1 MMTSSRNRSHLS
13 FVHLGPLGLRI
24 VNLAG
29 GLAQLIRK
37 FDKLRFDIYID
48 IFQNV
53 LENGPKRIPVQIM
66 LTWHLCSTVL
76 TDGIMTGCIGE

>member
-1 MMTSSRNRSHLS
+1 MKFSKNRSHLS

-29 GLAQLIRK
+29 RLAQLIRK
-37 FDKLRFDIYID
+37 FEMLRFDIYID

-53 LENGPKRIPVQIM
+53 LKNCPKWISGAENADVAFMQYSVC
-66 LTWHLCSTVL
+66 LTES
-76 TDGIMTGCIGE
+76 